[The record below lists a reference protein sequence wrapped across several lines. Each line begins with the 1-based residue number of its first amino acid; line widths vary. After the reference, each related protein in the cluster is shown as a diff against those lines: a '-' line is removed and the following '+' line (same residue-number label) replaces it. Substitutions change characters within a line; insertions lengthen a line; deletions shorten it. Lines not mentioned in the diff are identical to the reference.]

1 VNVTVLIVVGD
12 VAGSF
17 ISTVTV
23 ARPTSLKVVGT
34 RTVLP
39 LTVRST

>member
-1 VNVTVLIVVGD
+1 VGA

-23 ARPTSLKVVGT
+23 ARPTSLKIVGT
-34 RTVLP
+34 RTVAP
-39 LTVRST
+39 LIVLFT